1 MEMRLHVLKIATRFK
16 MNLPKGLLHD
26 SNRCLA
32 ELKVGGM
39 WGAGPVADLARVF
52 FEPLAEDITVVDDL
66 NHRGFVPDGC
76 LEEVGQGGVCLPRLL
91 EDMPSAMGQVS
102 AHDPDIW
109 SEGLFE
115 T

>member
-1 MEMRLHVLKIATRFK
+1 

-26 SNRCLA
+26 SNPGFGRTQ
-32 ELKVGGM
+32 VGGM
-39 WGAGPVADLARVF
+39 WGAGLVADLARVL
-52 FEPLAEDITVVDDL
+52 FEPLAEDITVVEDL
-66 NHRGFVPDGC
+66 NRRGFVPDGC

-91 EDMPSAMGQVS
+91 EDLPSALDQVS